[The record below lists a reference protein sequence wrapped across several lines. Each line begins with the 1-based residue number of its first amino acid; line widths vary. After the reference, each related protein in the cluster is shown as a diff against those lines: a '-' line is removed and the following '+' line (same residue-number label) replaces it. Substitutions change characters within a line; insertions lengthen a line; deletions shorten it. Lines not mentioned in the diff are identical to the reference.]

1 MRKRWWAGVLLSATV
16 AACCWASGGEAARAE
31 NAEDT
36 PVEVTMKNVMYHYGA
51 RVAVHIFQLQGKLL
65 PAKAGATLFFDDKN
79 SFDLVIDGAEIAIGC
94 GALAQVLND
103 DVFSA
108 ADAPIKDLS
117 IESKG
122 EQLTVKGKFHQK
134 GDVPFESAGTVS
146 AEPDG
151 RIRLHSEHL
160 KAGRLPVKGILDLL
174 GIELSGLINLKK
186 VRGVAVDKND
196 IVIDPQ
202 EILPPPHIRGKV
214 SAVQVR
220 GNDIVLQFGAAEKQ
234 GSVVKRA
241 GNYIGFRN
249 GEMRFGKLT
258 MDGADLIMID
268 MDPGDPFDFYL
279 DHYQEQL
286 VAGYTKSTMEYGLRV
301 YAKDYNKLHTR
312 AAGKKAN

>member
-1 MRKRWWAGVLLSATV
+1 MRKRWWAGLLLSAMVT
-16 AACCWASGGEAARAE
+16 ACSWASGGETARAE

-36 PVEVTMKNVMYHYGA
+36 PVEITMKNVMYHYGPQ
-51 RVAVHIFQLQGKLL
+51 VSVHIFQLQGRLL
-65 PAKAGATLFFDDKN
+65 PVKAGAIVVFDDKN
-79 SFDLVIDGAEIAIGC
+79 SFDLAIDGAEIAISC
-94 GALAQVLND
+94 GALAQVLNG

-108 ADAPIKDLS
+108 ADAPIKNVS

-134 GDVPFESAGTVS
+134 GDVPFESVGTIS
-146 AEPDG
+146 AEQDG

-186 VRGVAVDKND
+186 VRGVAIDKDD

-202 EILPPPHIRGKV
+202 EILPAPHIRGKV

-220 GNDIVLQFGAAEKQ
+220 GNDIVLQFGAARKQ
-234 GSVVKRA
+234 GLVVRIA

-249 GEMRFGKLT
+249 GVMRFGKLT
-258 MDGADLIMID
+258 MDGSDLIMID

-301 YAKDYNKLHTR
+301 YTKDYNKLSAR
-312 AAGKKAN
+312 AA